1 MQKCVDSRQCEAPRA
16 CTHGGGS
23 QGTHRLSSASAE
35 TSTIARSANWPLM
48 CSSTV
53 REHTFR
59 AESKWSAENDRST
72 NPQRSRSTVDFMLA
86 KSSAREKFSSERHST
101 NSGRSHSDRPSPCK
115 KRQLRIDTRKRATTA
130 SCLRKGQWKSI
141 VTAPACTRKRSE
153 LGLSVFKSDIRTRPH
168 CRPRLSC
175 PHTDHRVAR
184 PTAHRG
190 GTRHDQGGAGSTVHT
205 HGRDQQGRHRHAL
218 GPRGVLRPW

>member
-53 REHTFR
+53 RDPRAPALFVRKGQLNRHTFR

-115 KRQLRIDTRKRATTA
+115 KRQLRNRHTQARNDR
-130 SCLRKGQWKSI
+130 I
-141 VTAPACTRKRSE
+141 VLAKRSVE
-153 LGLSVFKSDIRTRPH
+153 IDSHSAGL
-168 CRPRLSC
+168 
-175 PHTDHRVAR
+175 HTEKV
-184 PTAHRG
+184 
-190 GTRHDQGGAGSTVHT
+190 
-205 HGRDQQGRHRHAL
+205 
-218 GPRGVLRPW
+218 

>member
-1 MQKCVDSRQCEAPRA
+1 
-16 CTHGGGS
+16 
-23 QGTHRLSSASAE
+23 
-35 TSTIARSANWPLM
+35 
-48 CSSTV
+48 
-53 REHTFR
+53 
-59 AESKWSAENDRST
+59 
-72 NPQRSRSTVDFMLA
+72 MLA

-190 GTRHDQGGAGSTVHT
+190 VTEGEPGSMTRGEPGPRFTHMDEINKAGTGTPWAPAVARGGAYTEAV
-205 HGRDQQGRHRHAL
+205 QHAPHPL
-218 GPRGVLRPW
+218 SARIDEA